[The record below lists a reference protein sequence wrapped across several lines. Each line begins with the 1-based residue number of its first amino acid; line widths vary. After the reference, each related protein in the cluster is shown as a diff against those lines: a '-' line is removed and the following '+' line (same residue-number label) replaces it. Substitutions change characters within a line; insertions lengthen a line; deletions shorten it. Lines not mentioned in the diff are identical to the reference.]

1 MTEVDAF
8 KKRSEICPMV
18 DASKGVEINAQ
29 QTQVDKVS
37 FGTIWITAIKVS
49 LTCQIKFP
57 SLNFDLSDPS
67 TALFSIFNILKPFI
81 NQLASITDSIIRL
94 NELMITEG
102 CLSQEKL
109 IAMITQHVTYS
120 VISQVYKL
128 LGSSDLIG
136 NPVRLIDKVGTGF
149 YQLARDPIHG
159 LSEGSPQEFIKGI
172 GSGV

>member
-1 MTEVDAF
+1 
-8 KKRSEICPMV
+8 
-18 DASKGVEINAQ
+18 
-29 QTQVDKVS
+29 
-37 FGTIWITAIKVS
+37 
-49 LTCQIKFP
+49 
-57 SLNFDLSDPS
+57 
-67 TALFSIFNILKPFI
+67 
-81 NQLASITDSIIRL
+81 
-94 NELMITEG
+94 MITEG